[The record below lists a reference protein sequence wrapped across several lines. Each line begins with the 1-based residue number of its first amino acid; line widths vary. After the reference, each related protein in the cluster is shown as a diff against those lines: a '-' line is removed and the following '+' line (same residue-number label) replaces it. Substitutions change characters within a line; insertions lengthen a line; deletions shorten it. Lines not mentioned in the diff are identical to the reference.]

1 MKKSSVRQSPRILVV
16 GCSMTAGHGLK
27 ATAEDPL
34 KIDVT
39 DPDLWVNLLCN
50 KTFDHPMVTNLAV
63 SGRNNEW
70 IFLETATA
78 LTKDHYDVVLV
89 GWSQLGR
96 LNFNLGLEA
105 YSTTSTLSDGSVDI
119 NINPYVTIPA
129 KWQHS
134 LGDQLRK
141 FSSDH
146 WSLLDLI
153 KYINVLK
160 GIQITTRKSKL
171 FFVNT
176 LFDIPMGYFDHT
188 PFTKPSALSKYT
200 QDLLQADTRDDQDIE
215 KLYDMIHE
223 QYNNYGGI
231 NPDLWLNLYDS
242 FWNMSVDTA
251 SPTDRHPGYKSQ
263 VIFANYLTPI
273 LSKKTQ

>member
-1 MKKSSVRQSPRILVV
+1 MTKILVI
-16 GCSMTAGHGLK
+16 GCSMTAGHGLN
-27 ATAEDPL
+27 ATAQDPH

-39 DPDLWVNLLCN
+39 NEHLWVNQLCN
-50 KTFDHPMVTNLAV
+50 QVFDKPQIINLAV
-63 SGRNNEW
+63 SGKNNEW
-70 IFLETATA
+70 IFTETACA
-78 LTKDHYDVVLV
+78 LTKDNYDVVLV

-105 YSTTSTLSDGSVDI
+105 YSTTSLLSGRSVDI
-119 NINPYVTIPA
+119 NINPYVTISA

-141 FSSDH
+141 FSNDH

-176 LFDIPMGYFDHT
+176 LSDIPMGYFDHT
-188 PFTKPSALSKYT
+188 PFTKPSALSKYM

-215 KLYDMIHE
+215 KLYNMIHN
-223 QYNNYGGI
+223 QYNHYGGI

-242 FWNMSVDTA
+242 FWNMLVDTA
-251 SPTDRHPGYKSQ
+251 SPTDHHPGYKSQ
-263 VIFANYLTPI
+263 VIFANYLAPI